1 VAPVVKTFI
10 VFFDFDK
17 SNLTDAARAVVTE
30 AVETA
35 KKNGFVKVLVTGHTD
50 TVGSDR
56 YNQALSVRR
65 AQSVKAEMVSQGI
78 AADGISIEG
87 KSFHDPLVPT
97 GPGVREPQN
106 RRAVIDLGG

>member
-1 VAPVVKTFI
+1 VKTFI
-10 VFFDFDK
+10 VFFDFNK
-17 SNLTDAARAVVTE
+17 ANLTGEAESVVTE
-30 AVETA
+30 AVKTA
-35 KKNGFVKVLVTGHTD
+35 KQNGFVKVMVVGHTD
-50 TVGSDR
+50 TVGSDS

-65 AQSVKAEMVSQGI
+65 AQSVKDEMVRQGM
-78 AADGISIEG
+78 DGTSISIEG